1 MLMYQWYSILRVK
14 IYSPIPYKYSLKM
27 YLFCKTNTLFP
38 EKALILHLSMASLQ
52 VAIFCNEVDWYYED
66 KSW

>member
-27 YLFCKTNTLFP
+27 YLFRKTNTLFP
-38 EKALILHLSMASLQ
+38 EKALILHLPMASL
-52 VAIFCNEVDWYYED
+52 
-66 KSW
+66 